1 MPKKKGY
8 FHMTPL
14 QQRFIANYLRLR
26 NGTSAYMESTDKK
39 ITRQV
44 AAASANKLL
53 KLPDIKAAIARAI
66 EAAAEKAEMSAE
78 DTLRQLK
85 RVTMYD
91 VRKLFDAD
99 GKPLKI
105 HELDDEMA
113 TAIVGIKVVTKG
125 NFEMGLGEVME
136 YKLADRVAGI
146 EKAMK
151 YHGLYEKDNE
161 QKSDPVVEMLAF
173 IGQRGSRIVPRS

>member
-1 MPKKKGY
+1 MSKVKGS

-14 QQRFIANYLRLR
+14 QRKFIAHYLMSR
-26 NGTSAYMESTDKK
+26 NGTEAYIASTDKVV
-39 ITRQV
+39 TRQV
-44 AAASANKLL
+44 AAVNASKLL
-53 KLPDIKAAIARAI
+53 KLPAIKAELARAV
-66 EAAAEKAEMSAE
+66 EVAAEKAEMSAE

-99 GKPLKI
+99 GRPLGV
-105 HELDDEMA
+105 HMLDDEMA
-113 TAIVGIKVVTKG
+113 AAIVGIKVVTKG
-125 NFEMGLGEVME
+125 NADMGFGEVTE

-161 QKSDPVVEMLAF
+161 QKSDPVTELLAF
-173 IGQRGSRIVPRS
+173 IGQRGSRIVPKS